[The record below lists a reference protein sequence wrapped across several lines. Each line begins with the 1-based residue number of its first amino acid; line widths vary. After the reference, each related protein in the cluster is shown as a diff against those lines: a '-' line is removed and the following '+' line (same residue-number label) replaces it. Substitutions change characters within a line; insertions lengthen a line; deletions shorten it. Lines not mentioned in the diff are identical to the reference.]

1 MHTLIRHLSL
11 VAMSIGM
18 LSGCSDSDNPAKM
31 TQGVDLYAYYCK
43 ECHTYRGL
51 GPELQNLPPGVNQLQ
66 EHDVILIIKHGY
78 QFGHPMGHF
87 PDLTEHQ
94 ARAVAEYA
102 VALRHEQRM
111 KALQSLE
118 RGAPLEPAGD

>member
-1 MHTLIRHLSL
+1 MRTLIRHLSL

-51 GPELQNLPPGVNQLQ
+51 GPELQNLPPGVSQLQ
-66 EHDVILIIKHGY
+66 VHYVI
-78 QFGHPMGHF
+78 
-87 PDLTEHQ
+87 
-94 ARAVAEYA
+94 
-102 VALRHEQRM
+102 
-111 KALQSLE
+111 
-118 RGAPLEPAGD
+118 